1 MEDKNEEFE
10 KEDIGKEIGLKSI
23 NINNNRKE
31 LEKNIEIAKKEIQK
45 ENNNKGLIINN
56 SDNEKQEILEA
67 LLEDKSEES
76 FIFNGKLFKINKK
89 NSRYINK
96 DNIKRIIYKC
106 SYNRHEEKFRQSL
119 SQKSFCNATIENIA
133 RNQGIKR
140 GYLKKSPIQLNV
152 KRRI

>member
-1 MEDKNEEFE
+1 MEE
-10 KEDIGKEIGLKSI
+10 
-23 NINNNRKE
+23 
-31 LEKNIEIAKKEIQK
+31 
-45 ENNNKGLIINN
+45 
-56 SDNEKQEILEA
+56 
-67 LLEDKSEES
+67 KSEES

-133 RNQGIKR
+133 RNQGIKS